1 MRTWRLGL
9 VVFGAFVLVNIVG
22 AIAFVAVGKLAL
34 HLDPSANDSH
44 LSSFIVVITAVAAA
58 VASAF
63 PIFGRGVPWV
73 VARLERAWPERRSPE
88 NPVL

>member
-1 MRTWRLGL
+1 MRTFVAGL
-9 VVFGAFVLVNIVG
+9 VVLGAFILVNIVG
-22 AIAFVAVGKLAL
+22 AIAFLAVGKLSL

-44 LSSFIVVITAVAAA
+44 LLRFIVAITGVAVA

-73 VARLERAWPERRSPE
+73 VAHLERVWPEGPPPE
-88 NPVL
+88 HPVS